1 MPDVI
6 PNASGIPAAKK
17 VSLLLLVP
25 DRGSPQGFLTRTR
38 FDRSGGLR
46 GIILLFRKFYKQVV
60 LIFMSFFLVGCAQAA
75 DSVTLVRPTTATDV
89 VALGA
94 TLIVS
99 PEPKGTMVGTTPT
112 SQLEGSPPTTPVS
125 GRTYHAADGNRYVPG
140 RGGLPE
146 VKPLDI
152 PLAGEPEW
160 VVAAMGEAGSIWVA
174 VLRDGRVQAFS
185 VNGSGYEEIAVTPD
199 RLPPGMPPLLKVEGS
214 APLLVTTPLADTSPL
229 THPVVVGGDDARIA
243 YIAKNGDVVI
253 WDGKEIGRLPVNAL
267 PDARILVDESS
278 RLLVLTDPTRRY
290 DHGVLGD
297 DLEAVGVTLIETQPS
312 LRIAS
317 QIQIPPPAVIEGI
330 APIWSDI
337 NADGMREIILT
348 RSTPSQGAQIVI
360 FNEMGEE
367 IAAGPSIGRGYR
379 WRNQLALAPFGP
391 NGGLELVDVLT
402 PHLTGVV
409 EFYQL
414 HAGRLQVV
422 AEVPGYTSHVIGTG
436 NLDMALA
443 GDFDGDGSVEV
454 LLPDQT
460 LTELGAI
467 NRTGD
472 GAAAAWSVPLE
483 GILATNLA
491 AVSFPDGS
499 LALGLGRDDGVL
511 RVWLPDR

>member
-1 MPDVI
+1 M
-6 PNASGIPAAKK
+6 
-17 VSLLLLVP
+17 
-25 DRGSPQGFLTRTR
+25 
-38 FDRSGGLR
+38 
-46 GIILLFRKFYKQVV
+46 LFSKFYKQVG
-60 LIFMSFFLVGCAQAA
+60 LIFVSLVLVGCVKAA
-75 DSVTLVRPTTATDV
+75 DSIPPLRPTNATDA

-99 PEPKGTMVGTTPT
+99 PEPQKAMAETTPT
-112 SQLEGSPPTTPVS
+112 SLLEGSPPTTPVF
-125 GRTYHAADGNRYVPG
+125 GRTYHTADGTRYVSG

-146 VKPLDI
+146 VRPLDI
-152 PLAGEPEW
+152 PLAGEPHW
-160 VVAAMGEAGSIWVA
+160 VVAAPGEAGSIWVV
-174 VLRDGRVQAFS
+174 VLMDGRVQAFS

-199 RLPPGMPPLLKVEGS
+199 RLPPGMPPLLKVGGS
-214 APLLVTTPLADTSPL
+214 APMLVTAPLDDASPL
-229 THPVVVGGDDARIA
+229 THPVVVGGDGARIA

-278 RLLVLTDPTRRY
+278 RLLMLTDPTRRY

-297 DLEAVGVTLIETQPS
+297 DLEAAGIALIETQPS
-312 LRIAS
+312 LQVVS
-317 QIQIPPPAVIEGI
+317 QIQIPQPAVIEGI

-348 RSTPSQGAQIVI
+348 RSTPSRGAQIVV
-360 FNEMGEE
+360 FSEMGEE
-367 IAAGPSIGRGYR
+367 VAAGPSIGRGYR

-414 HAGRLQVV
+414 HAERLDVV
-422 AEVPGYTSHVIGTG
+422 AGVPGYTSHVIGTR

-454 LLPDQT
+454 LLPGQS
-460 LTELGAI
+460 LTELGSI
-467 NRTGD
+467 RRTGD
-472 GAAAAWSVPLE
+472 GAEAVWSVPID
-483 GILATNLA
+483 GILTTNLA
-491 AVSFPDGS
+491 AVSFPDGGI
-499 LALGLGRDDGVL
+499 AVGLGRSDGVL

>member
-1 MPDVI
+1 M
-6 PNASGIPAAKK
+6 
-17 VSLLLLVP
+17 SLV
-25 DRGSPQGFLTRTR
+25 
-38 FDRSGGLR
+38 
-46 GIILLFRKFYKQVV
+46 
-60 LIFMSFFLVGCAQAA
+60 LVGCAKAA
-75 DSVTLVRPTTATDV
+75 DSVPLVRPTTATDAV
-89 VALGA
+89 VLGE

-99 PEPKGTMVGTTPT
+99 PDPQKAMADTTPT
-112 SQLEGSPPTTPVS
+112 SLLEGSPPTPPVF
-125 GRTYHAADGNRYVPG
+125 GRTYHRADGNRYVSG

-160 VVAAMGEAGSIWVA
+160 VAAAPGAAGSIWVA
-174 VLRDGRVQAFS
+174 VLMDGRVQAFS
-185 VNGSGYEEIAVTPD
+185 VNGSGYEEIAITPD
-199 RLPPGMPPLLKVEGS
+199 RLPPGMPPLLKVAGGVPVLVT
-214 APLLVTTPLADTSPL
+214 APLDDVSPL
-229 THPVVVGGDDARIA
+229 THPVVVGGDGARIA

-253 WDGKEIGRLPVNAL
+253 WDGNEIGRLPVNAL
-267 PDARILVDESS
+267 PDARILVDENS
-278 RLLVLTDPTRRY
+278 RLLMLTDPTRRY

-297 DLEAVGVTLIETQPS
+297 DLEAAGITLIETQPS
-312 LRIAS
+312 LHIAS
-317 QIQIPPPAVIEGI
+317 QIQIPRPAVIEGI

-348 RSTPSQGAQIVI
+348 RSTPSQGAQIVV

-367 IAAGPSIGRGYR
+367 IATGPSIGRGYR

-414 HAGRLQVV
+414 RAEGLDVV
-422 AEVPGYTSHVIGTG
+422 AGVPGYTSHVIGTR

-443 GDFDGDGSVEV
+443 GDFDGDGRVEV
-454 LLPDQT
+454 LLPGQS

-467 NRTGD
+467 RRTGD
-472 GAAAAWSVPLE
+472 GAEVVWSVPLD
-483 GILATNLA
+483 GILTTNLA
-491 AVSFPDGS
+491 AVSFPDGG

-511 RVWLPDR
+511 RIWMPVGQ

>member
-1 MPDVI
+1 ME
-6 PNASGIPAAKK
+6 
-17 VSLLLLVP
+17 VSLLLLVQNS
-25 DRGSPQGFLTRTR
+25 GAPQGFLTRTR
-38 FDRSGGLR
+38 FGRSGEWR
-46 GIILLFRKFYKQVV
+46 GIILLFSKFYKQVA
-60 LIFMSFFLVGCAQAA
+60 LIFVSLVLVGCAKAT
-75 DSVTLVRPTTATDV
+75 DSVPLMRPTTTTDA
-89 VALGA
+89 VALGV

-99 PEPKGTMVGTTPT
+99 PEPQKAMAETTP
-112 SQLEGSPPTTPVS
+112 SSLLEGSPPTTLVY
-125 GRTYHAADGNRYVPG
+125 GRTYHTVDGNRYVSG
-140 RGGLPE
+140 RGDLPD

-152 PLAGEPEW
+152 PLASEPEW
-160 VVAAMGEAGSIWVA
+160 VVAAPGEVGSIWIV
-174 VLRDGRVQAFS
+174 VLMGGGVQAFS

-199 RLPPGMPPLLKVEGS
+199 RLPPGMPPLLKVGGS
-214 APLLVTTPLADTSPL
+214 APILVTAPLDDASPL
-229 THPVVVGGDDARIA
+229 THPVVVGGDGARIA

-267 PDARILVDESS
+267 PDARILVDESG

-297 DLEAVGVTLIETQPS
+297 DLEAAGVTLIETQS
-312 LRIAS
+312 LFHVVS
-317 QIQIPPPAVIEGI
+317 QIQIPQPAVIEGI

-348 RSTPSQGAQIVI
+348 RSTPSQGAQIVV

-391 NGGLELVDVLT
+391 SGGLELVDVLT

-414 HAGRLQVV
+414 HAERLQVV
-422 AEVPGYTSHVIGTG
+422 AGVAGYTSHVIGTR

-454 LLPDQT
+454 LLPDQS

-467 NRTGD
+467 RRAGD
-472 GAAAAWSVPLE
+472 GAEAAWSVPLD
-483 GILATNLA
+483 GILTTNLA
-491 AVSFPDGS
+491 AVSFPDGC